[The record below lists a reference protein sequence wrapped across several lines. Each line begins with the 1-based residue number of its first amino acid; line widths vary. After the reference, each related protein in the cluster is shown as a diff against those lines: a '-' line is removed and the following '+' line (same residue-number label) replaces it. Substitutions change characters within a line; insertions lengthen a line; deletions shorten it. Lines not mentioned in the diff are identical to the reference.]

1 MVDAHSIAKREMARE
16 KARIQRKEKEQLP
29 FWEQEALKWKRQK
42 EKELIK
48 KEEEKDSQT
57 EETISLQKVSTP
69 FESEQKKEV
78 EPTGW
83 AQYDPW
89 KKEREE
95 KKTGQVSA
103 ATIWCFAKK
112 LIAKEWARAR
122 GTKTRDSR
130 LYLLQQQA
138 AQWKGKKEEEEKRK
152 EGEKKR
158 IRKQKHL
165 LERVLRVFGEEL
177 LKRKRE
183 VSPQLTAGFFEDSL
197 EDVGEVI
204 DVNLSGNKCDVW
216 IEPWEEKRL
225 RNFQR
230 RGRPPIVTYKVTA
243 KVSDGKVS
251 GKMAVFGLSK
261 PLRQKINQR
270 GGN

>member
-1 MVDAHSIAKREMARE
+1 MVDAHSIARREMARE
-16 KARIQRKEKEQLP
+16 KARIQRKKDEKVSFL
-29 FWEQEALKWKRQK
+29 EQEALKWKRQK
-42 EKELIK
+42 EAEQRR

-57 EETISLQKVSTP
+57 DETISLQKVSTP
-69 FESEQKKEV
+69 FESAEKKEV

-95 KKTGQVSA
+95 KKTRQVSA

-130 LYLLQQQA
+130 LYLLEQQA
-138 AQWKGKKEEEEKRK
+138 DRWKEKKDEEEKR
-152 EGEKKR
+152 EEEEKKR

-165 LERVLRVFGEEL
+165 LERVLRVSREEL

-183 VSPQLTAGFFEDSL
+183 VSPQLATRVEDAL

-225 RNFQR
+225 RNLQR
-230 RGRPPIVTYKVTA
+230 RGRPPIVTYKVTTE
-243 KVSDGKVS
+243 VSDGKVS
-251 GKMAVFGLSK
+251 GKIAVFELSK
-261 PLRQKINQR
+261 PLRQKINQ
-270 GGN
+270 GGGK

>member
-1 MVDAHSIAKREMARE
+1 MADTHSIVRREMARE
-16 KARIQRKEKEQLP
+16 KARIQRKKDKKVSFL
-29 FWEQEALKWKRQK
+29 EQEALKWKRQK
-42 EKELIK
+42 EAEQRR

-69 FESEQKKEV
+69 FEPEEKKEV

-95 KKTGQVSA
+95 KKTRQVSA
-103 ATIWCFAKK
+103 ATIWCFAKR

-122 GTKTRDSR
+122 GTKIRDSR
-130 LYLLQQQA
+130 LYLLEQQA
-138 AQWKGKKEEEEKRK
+138 DRWKEKKDEEEKRK
-152 EGEKKR
+152 EEEKKR

-165 LERVLRVFGEEL
+165 LERVLRVSGEEL

-183 VSPQLTAGFFEDSL
+183 VSPQLAAKLFEDYL

-204 DVNLSGNKCDVW
+204 DVNLSRNKCDVW

-225 RNFQR
+225 RNLQR
-230 RGRPPIVTYKVTA
+230 RGRPPIVTYKVTT

-251 GKMAVFGLSK
+251 GKIAVFELSK